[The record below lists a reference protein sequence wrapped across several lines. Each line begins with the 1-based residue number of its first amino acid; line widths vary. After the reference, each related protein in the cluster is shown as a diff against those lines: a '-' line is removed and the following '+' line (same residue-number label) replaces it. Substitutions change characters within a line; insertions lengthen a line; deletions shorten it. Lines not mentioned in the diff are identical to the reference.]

1 MSGNRPSPSW
11 ICSAVFLTC
20 AAPGAAQ
27 DQEAVFHSDT
37 NLQSIGVQVTDR
49 QKRDMR
55 GLTASDFTILEDGRP
70 QKIAF
75 FGTEEDPITLAILLD
90 TSPSMESGQK
100 LARARALLAPLIR
113 GNLPEDEIFLVPFT
127 DRIGTF
133 QRLSADQRVNPPAV
147 RRDSFTGGTS
157 LHDAL
162 ATALCHLR
170 TAKNSRQAMVVIT
183 DGADQLS
190 RLHLEGLIRLAQSSR
205 PQIFM
210 IGFFDANEAGL
221 FRSSGKTVS
230 LVSAH
235 EIDNPIQVFARIAK
249 ESGAES
255 FFPSSESD
263 LKKALDRILGIL
275 RAQFTLAYYPLGYS
289 AKDAGKVRRI
299 QVRVNR
305 ADAVVAA
312 QRAVGSESSAE
323 DSVHF
328 EGSGCFVSPLD
339 HPYPW
344 EARVTGWNPHSTASL
359 QNIRY
364 HETFTDPQSGWP
376 NRDGSRYRNGAY
388 EISHG
393 LGRPAPLR
401 YAEGTLAAYG
411 PWWEDF
417 RASITVAAARA
428 NGIVFRLNSSGY
440 YGFLVTSAG
449 PKLSFKLIKRN
460 WSQPTD
466 REIVPWTLVDDMTS
480 KFIEAH
486 RSRAGGNVRISVE
499 TKGAQLTMLVN
510 DVPVAQV
517 QDDTFADG
525 YVGMALF
532 GAGTTLFR
540 DLAVEGSAVSFGSQ

>member
-1 MSGNRPSPSW
+1 MLLA
-11 ICSAVFLTC
+11 SAG
-20 AAPGAAQ
+20 PGLAQ
-27 DQEAVFHSDT
+27 AQEAIFHSDT

-55 GLTASDFTILEDGRP
+55 GLTASDFTILEDGRR
-70 QKIAF
+70 QEIAF
-75 FGTEEDPITLAILLD
+75 FGTDEDPITVAILLD

-133 QRLSADQRVNPPAV
+133 RELSADQRANPPAV
-147 RRDSFTGGTS
+147 RKASFTGGTS
-157 LHDAL
+157 LYDAL

-170 TAKNSRQAMVVIT
+170 TARNSRQAMVVIT

-190 RLHLEGLIRLAQSSR
+190 RLHLEELIRLAQSSR

-210 IGFFDANEAGL
+210 IGFFDANEASL

-230 LVSAH
+230 LVSGH
-235 EIDNPIQVFARIAK
+235 EIDNPIQVFARIAR

-275 RAQFTLAYYPLGYS
+275 RAQYTLAYYP
-289 AKDAGKVRRI
+289 KDASKVRRI
-299 QVRVNR
+299 QVRVNLK
-305 ADAVVAA
+305 DAVVAA
-312 QRAVGSESSAE
+312 QRAVSSEASAGNPV
-323 DSVHF
+323 SF
-328 EGSGCFVSPLD
+328 EAGGCYVSPHD

-344 EARVTGWNPHSTASL
+344 EALVTGWDPYSTASL
-359 QNIRY
+359 QNIQY

-376 NRDGSRYRNGAY
+376 NHDGSRYGNGAY
-388 EISHG
+388 EMSHG

-401 YAEGTLAAYG
+401 GLRDVEGSLAAYG
-411 PWWEDF
+411 PWWTDF
-417 RASITVAAARA
+417 HASINVSIVGASPK
-428 NGIVFRLNSSGY
+428 GIVFRLNSRGY
-440 YGFLVTSAG
+440 YGFLVTGAG
-449 PKLSFKLIKRN
+449 TKLSFKLIKRN
-460 WSQPTD
+460 WSEHAD
-466 REIVPWTLVDDMTS
+466 REIVPWTIVDDIRSTL
-480 KFIEAH
+480 IEAH
-486 RSRAGGNVRISVE
+486 RSRADGNVRISVE
-499 TKGAQLTMLVN
+499 AKGAQLTTLVN

-517 QDDTFADG
+517 SDDTFADG
-525 YVGMALF
+525 YAGMALF

-540 DLAVEGSAVSFGSQ
+540 DLMVEGLAVSFGPQ

>member
-11 ICSAVFLTC
+11 ICPAVFLTC
-20 AAPGAAQ
+20 AAAGLAQ
-27 DQEAVFHSDT
+27 AQEAVFRADT

-70 QKIAF
+70 QTIAF
-75 FGTEEDPITLAILLD
+75 FGTEEDPITVAILLD

-133 QRLSADQRVNPPAV
+133 QQLSADQRMNPPPV
-147 RRDSFTGGTS
+147 RRASFTGGTS
-157 LHDAL
+157 LYDAL

-190 RLHLEGLIRLAQSSR
+190 RLHLEELIPLAQSSR

-230 LVSAH
+230 LVSGH
-235 EIDNPIQVFARIAK
+235 EIDNPVQVFARIAK

-275 RAQFTLAYYPLGYS
+275 RAQYTLAYYPLGYNP
-289 AKDAGKVRRI
+289 KDASKVRRI

-305 ADAVVAA
+305 KDAVVAA
-312 QRAVGSESSAE
+312 QRALGSEASAE
-323 DSVHF
+323 NSVHF
-328 EGSGCFVSPLD
+328 EAGGCYVSPRD

-344 EARVTGWNPHSTASL
+344 EALVTGWDPYSTASL
-359 QNIRY
+359 QNIQY

-376 NRDGSRYRNGAY
+376 NHDGSRYANGAY

-401 YAEGTLAAYG
+401 DLRNAEGSLAAYG

-417 RASITVAAARA
+417 RASITVSIAGASAK
-428 NGIVFRLNSSGY
+428 GMVFRLNSRGY
-440 YGFLVTSAG
+440 YGFLVMGAG
-449 PKLSFKLIKRN
+449 AKLSFKLIKRN
-460 WSQPTD
+460 WSDPTD
-466 REIVPWTLVDDMTS
+466 REIIPWTLVDDMTS
-480 KFIEAH
+480 KLIEAH
-486 RSRAGGNVRISVE
+486 RSWADGNIRISVE
-499 TKGAQLTMLVN
+499 AKGAQLTLLVN

-517 QDDTFADG
+517 QDSTFADG

-532 GAGTTLFR
+532 GSGTTRFR
-540 DLAVEGSAVSFGSQ
+540 G